1 MSMKG
6 AIILVMAM
14 LLAVPVMAQDKQISF
29 GVKGGINMANLTYD
43 PEPVNGPDNLM
54 GIAAGGVLSFNL
66 SPSACLDGEVLYI
79 QKGVSS
85 DLQSEFCSGSADLK
99 LTYIS
104 ISPMLRFKI
113 HAESFTPYFMGG
125 AEFGLLMSAKSTG
138 SSDCEGESEDFDLDV
153 KDYFKG
159 SDLGVTF
166 GAGVEFPMGSSALFV
181 EGRYAMGL
189 TDISDTPEDL
199 MSAAADYENSS
210 TKSKGIYLFGGLRF

>member
-6 AIILVMAM
+6 AIILVMAV
-14 LLAVPVMAQDKQISF
+14 LVAVPVMAQDKQISF

-43 PEPVNGPDNLM
+43 PEPVKGPDNLM

-85 DLQSEFCSGSADLK
+85 KYETEGCSGDAKLK

-113 HAESFTPYFMGG
+113 HTESFTPYFLGG
-125 AEFGLLMSAKSTG
+125 AEFGLLMSATVAGSTDCGG
-138 SSDCEGESEDFDLDV
+138 SGEDFDM
-153 KDYFKG
+153 KDYYKS

-166 GAGVEFPMGSSALFV
+166 GAGVEFPLGSSALFV
-181 EGRYAMGL
+181 EGRYAMGM
-189 TDISDTPEDL
+189 TDISKTPSNLDVADDT
-199 MSAAADYENSS
+199 SS
-210 TKSKGIYLFGGLRF
+210 TKTKGIYLFGGMRF